1 MNSGRGTA
9 HHVAKPRRFEALTW
23 LGGYFHSLRRKGKA

>member
-9 HHVAKPRRFEALTW
+9 HPLAKPRRIEALTW
-23 LGGYFHSLRRKGKA
+23 LGGYFWK